1 MSRQK
6 VFIVGAAGMVG
17 SSAAYAMTLK
27 EVISE
32 IVLIDI
38 HQDVASGHAMDITDA
53 AAFTD
58 GVIVRTG
65 DYSEIDTDDII
76 VITGGAAQ
84 QPGQTRLELLGVNAG
99 IIRDVVSK
107 IMSNGKQVYI
117 LLVTNP
123 VDVLTYEALRVS
135 GLPKERVFGTG
146 TALDSARLRAVI
158 AHKLGVRSDE
168 VDAFTLGEHGDSS
181 FTALLSASVG
191 SIPLHAFPGYK
202 DEMVASL
209 DEEVSQKAY
218 HIIETKKS
226 TYYGI
231 GQVIAEIVAALR
243 RPQPS
248 IFPVCSLLEGEYGL
262 HDVVISM
269 PSLISNAGVSV
280 LDGYRLSDGEVDK
293 LQKSAGVVRKA
304 IYELSKN
311 E

>member
-1 MSRQK
+1 MSKQK
-6 VFIVGAAGMVG
+6 VFIIGAAGMVG
-17 SSAAYAMTLK
+17 ATAAYAMALK
-27 EVISE
+27 EVIGE

-38 HQDVASGHAMDITDA
+38 HEDVASGQAMDITDA

-58 GVIVRTG
+58 GVIIRTG
-65 DYSEIDTDDII
+65 NYNEIETDDIV
-76 VITGGAAQ
+76 VISGGAAQ
-84 QPGQTRLELLGVNAG
+84 KPGQTRLGLLEVNAN
-99 IIRDVVSK
+99 IIRDVFGTVMAS
-107 IMSNGKQVYI
+107 GEQVY
-117 LLVTNP
+117 LVLVRNP
-123 VDVLTYEALRVS
+123 VDALAYEALRVS

-158 AHKLGVRSDE
+158 ANKLGVRSDE

-191 SIPLHAFPGYK
+191 SIPLHIFPGYS
-202 DEMVASL
+202 DEMIKTL

-231 GQVIAEIVAALR
+231 GQVVAEIVAALR

-262 HDVVISM
+262 HDVVISV
-269 PSLISNAGVSV
+269 PSLISTKGVQA
-280 LDGYRLSDGEVDK
+280 LDGYRLSDGEMDK
-293 LQKSAGVVRKA
+293 LQKSAGVVRTA
-304 IYELSKN
+304 IFELTKN
-311 E
+311 Q